1 MSAKHHSLNSI
12 GILVTVLA
20 VACAHSQ
27 VLAGDRSGGAGSS
40 TLASVP
46 SEFHGAWASD
56 PSGSGFDT
64 DDGRLLVKARKIE
77 GWEWSGDVV
86 SVRSIGP
93 RTIVVKSKGFAEGE
107 PIDSELTLELSDDGS
122 VLLTKYK
129 GSDGRRA
136 VYRARGG

>member
-1 MSAKHHSLNSI
+1 MRANCRAFNFR
-12 GILVTVLA
+12 GILFAALA
-20 VACAHSQ
+20 VAFTHPH
-27 VLAGDRSGGAGSS
+27 VFAGEPAGGAGPS

-46 SEFHGAWASD
+46 PQFHGAWTSD
-56 PSGSGFDT
+56 PSGRGFDT

-86 SVRSIGP
+86 SVKSIGL

-107 PIDSELTLELSDDGS
+107 PIDSELTLELSADGS
-122 VLLTKYK
+122 VLLTKFK
-129 GSDGRRA
+129 GSDGWRA

>member
-1 MSAKHHSLNSI
+1 MSANYRSFNFI
-12 GILVTVLA
+12 GILFAALA
-20 VACAHSQ
+20 VVCTYSP
-27 VLAGDRSGGAGSS
+27 VLAGERAGSASSS

-86 SVRSIGP
+86 SVKSIGP

-107 PIDSELTLELSDDGS
+107 PIDSELTLELSADGS
-122 VLLTKYK
+122 VLLTRYK
-129 GSDGRRA
+129 SSDGWRA
-136 VYRARGG
+136 LYRARG